1 MKKNYIIAGASSS
14 IAKTLAHQ
22 LKEQGHA
29 VIGISTKTEV
39 EGYDK
44 VYPVTNY
51 HDSTYPELEIS
62 ANGLIYF
69 PGSINLKPFARLGS
83 EDFISD
89 FNINAL
95 GAVKFVQAYLKNMK
109 LAGTSSVVF
118 VSSVAASCGMPYH
131 SSIAMAKAAVE
142 GLTISLAAEL
152 APSVRVNA
160 VAPSLTNTTLSE
172 KFLNT
177 PDKTEAAQK
186 RNPLKQI
193 GKPEDISNA
202 IEFLISDK
210 SGWVTGQIISVD
222 GGMNNLKL

>member
-14 IAKTLAHQ
+14 MAKTLTVQ
-22 LKEQGHA
+22 LKEQGHT

-39 EGYDK
+39 EGYDE
-44 VYPVTNY
+44 VYTIPNY
-51 HDSTYPELEIS
+51 HESTYPELEIPI
-62 ANGLIYF
+62 NGLIYF
-69 PGSINLKPFARLGS
+69 PGSINLKPFARLSS
-83 EDFISD
+83 EDFIND

-95 GAVKFVQAYLKNMK
+95 GAVKFIQAYLKNMK

-131 SSIAMAKAAVE
+131 TSIAMAKAAVE

-177 PDKTEAAQK
+177 PEKMEAAQK

>member
-14 IAKTLAHQ
+14 MAKTLTVQ
-22 LKEQGHA
+22 LKEQGHT

-39 EGYDK
+39 EGYDE
-44 VYPVTNY
+44 VYTIPNY
-51 HDSTYPELEIS
+51 HESTYPELEIPI
-62 ANGLIYF
+62 NGLIYF
-69 PGSINLKPFARLGS
+69 PGSINLKPFARLSS
-83 EDFISD
+83 EDFIND

-95 GAVKFVQAYLKNMK
+95 GAVKFIQAYLKNMK
-109 LAGTSSVVF
+109 LAGNSSVVF
-118 VSSVAASCGMPYH
+118 VSSVAATCGMPYH

-177 PDKTEAAQK
+177 PDKTEVAQK

>member
-1 MKKNYIIAGASSS
+1 MKKNYIIAGAGSSM
-14 IAKTLAHQ
+14 AKTLAHQ
-22 LKEQGHA
+22 LKEQGHT
-29 VIGISTKTEV
+29 VIGLTTKTEV

-44 VYPVTNY
+44 IYTVPNY
-51 HDSTYPELEIS
+51 HESNYPELEIPV
-62 ANGLIYF
+62 NGLIYF
-69 PGSINLKPFARLGS
+69 PGSINLKPFARLSS
-83 EDFISD
+83 EDFIND

-109 LAGTSSVVF
+109 LAGNSSVVF

-131 SSIAMAKAAVE
+131 TSIAMAKAAVE

-210 SGWVTGQIISVD
+210 SGWVSGQIISVD

>member
-14 IAKTLAHQ
+14 MAKTLAVQ
-22 LKEQGHA
+22 LKEQGHT

-39 EGYDK
+39 EGYDE
-44 VYPVTNY
+44 VYTIPNY
-51 HDSTYPELEIS
+51 HESTYPELEIPI
-62 ANGLIYF
+62 NGLIYF
-69 PGSINLKPFARLGS
+69 PGSINLKPFARLSS
-83 EDFISD
+83 EDFIND

-95 GAVKFVQAYLKNMK
+95 GAVKFIQAYLKNMK
-109 LAGTSSVVF
+109 LAGNSSVVF
-118 VSSVAASCGMPYH
+118 VSSVAATCGMPYH

-210 SGWVTGQIISVD
+210 SGWVSGQIISVD